1 MKSYRLCSF
10 KKEWLNNEALLL
22 SLSRVQFLSDSRT
35 LEKKPL
41 SPYEV
46 TPPFKEEHFYFLF
59 RFFGGSIYLFCLRF
73 YVQVNSRGYDE
84 TVSSPNHNFDLG
96 KSNQ

>member
-59 RFFGGSIYLFCLRF
+59 RFFGGSNLFVLFEVLRPS
-73 YVQVNSRGYDE
+73 QQPR
-84 TVSSPNHNFDLG
+84 L
-96 KSNQ
+96 